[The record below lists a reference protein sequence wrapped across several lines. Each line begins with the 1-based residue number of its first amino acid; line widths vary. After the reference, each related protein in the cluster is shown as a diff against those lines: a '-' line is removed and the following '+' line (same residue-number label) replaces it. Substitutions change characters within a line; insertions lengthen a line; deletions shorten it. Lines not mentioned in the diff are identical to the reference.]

1 MIVELKGRPKSAQG
15 TRAGFYILGPNEVNG
30 KSHWLQD
37 SGTNAIWY
45 DKANGNWNIGDQD
58 NIGSTVSSIYTSEDV
73 AGPQEA
79 KTWQYISDG
88 KWIIS
93 DDILVFTFKPG
104 MYINTM
110 RIIWVFLKTDM
121 YFHLPEFVFYYRS
134 TEIDCRIKREAKGF
148 SRY

>member
-1 MIVELKGRPKSAQG
+1 MTVELKGEAKDAQG
-15 TRAGFYILGPNEVNG
+15 SKAGLYILGPNEVNG

-79 KTWQYISDG
+79 TNWQYHSGGG
-88 KWIIS
+88 KWITS
-93 DDILVFTFKPG
+93 DDILVFTFEPG
-104 MYINTM
+104 
-110 RIIWVFLKTDM
+110 
-121 YFHLPEFVFYYRS
+121 
-134 TEIDCRIKREAKGF
+134 A
-148 SRY
+148 